1 MAEIL
6 VVDDEPDIAFMVAE
20 YLGTRGHAVRMAQDG
35 RMLRNAVAERAAD
48 LFVLDVNLPG
58 ENGFGLARW
67 LREQHDPGIIMLTAA
82 DTPFDRVAAL
92 ETGAD
97 DHLGKPFALA
107 ELEARIAA
115 VLRRRRPAAAA
126 QKPQPPGCLPFGRY
140 VFDPRAR
147 KLRDAA
153 GEPLPLGAMELDLVE
168 AFARNAGRV
177 LSRDEL
183 LDRAPPRG
191 DEPFDR
197 SIDSRVTRLRRRLEE
212 DPAHPA
218 LIKTVRGV
226 GYLHPRPARADAGED
241 RRRHILVQ
249 PADERCSR
257 LEQR

>member
-1 MAEIL
+1 MAEII

-20 YLGTRGHAVRMAQDG
+20 YLGARGHRVRMAPDG
-35 RMLRNAVAERAAD
+35 RALRSAVGERGAD

-67 LREQHDPGIIMLTAA
+67 LREQHDPGIVMLTAA

-97 DHLGKPFALA
+97 DHIGKPFSPG
-107 ELEARIAA
+107 ELDARIGA
-115 VLRRRRPAAAA
+115 VLRRRRPAAAPA
-126 QKPQPPGCLPFGRY
+126 RALPPGCLPFGRF

-147 KLRDAA
+147 KLRDADGTA
-153 GEPLPLGAMELDLVE
+153 LPLGAMELDLVE

-197 SIDSRVTRLRRRLEE
+197 SIDSRVTRLRRRLED
-212 DPAHPA
+212 DPARPA
-218 LIKTVRGV
+218 LVKTVRGA
-226 GYLHPRPARADAGED
+226 GYLHPRPAAA
-241 RRRHILVQ
+241 
-249 PADERCSR
+249 A
-257 LEQR
+257 